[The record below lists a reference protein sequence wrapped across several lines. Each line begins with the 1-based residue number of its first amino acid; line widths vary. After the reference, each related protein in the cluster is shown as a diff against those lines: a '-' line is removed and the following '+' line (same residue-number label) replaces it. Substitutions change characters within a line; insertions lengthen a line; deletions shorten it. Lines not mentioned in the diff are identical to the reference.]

1 MIRKQN
7 MMYNEDALTSNFSK
21 LNLRPEGKDM
31 AFNYYFGSGGDK
43 GDEYVEKQKLPE
55 YVNVNVNNYNY
66 NYINSNVEYFNSD
79 NQFGIQKPIN
89 MNKKNFDNM
98 GYIMNTQVN
107 PQPIARYFV
116 IKSVDEDNIHKVVFI
131 NTVN

>member
-1 MIRKQN
+1 MIIKQN

-31 AFNYYFGSGGDK
+31 AFNYYFGNKGDK
-43 GDEYVEKQKLPE
+43 SDDYEEKQKLPE

-66 NYINSNVEYFNSD
+66 NYINSNVEYYNSD
-79 NQFGIQKPIN
+79 NQFGSQKPIN
-89 MNKKNFDNM
+89 MNKNNYDKM
-98 GYIMNTQVN
+98 GYVMNTQVN

-116 IKSVDEDNIHKVVFI
+116 IKSVDEDNIHKVDYI
-131 NTVN
+131 NIVN